1 MGATR
6 KEQDPMAVE
15 NLERILA
22 AHSFFKGM
30 EEIYLP
36 LFVDCAS
43 NVRFEAGEYIFR
55 EGGEANQFYLIRH
68 GRVAVEVSTP
78 ERGSVIIQSL
88 GEGDVL
94 GWSWMMP
101 PYRWH
106 FDARAVELT
115 RAIALDG
122 RCLRERSE
130 SDHDLG
136 FQLMKR
142 AAQVM
147 EERFQ
152 ATRLQLLDVYGSVG
166 GKR

>member
-1 MGATR
+1 MPI
-6 KEQDPMAVE
+6 ES
-15 NLERILA
+15 LERILA
-22 AHSFFKGM
+22 AHPFFKGM
-30 EEIYLP
+30 EEPYLE

-43 NVRFEAGEYIFR
+43 NVRFEAGQVIFR
-55 EGGEANQFYLIRH
+55 EGEEANQFYLIRH
-68 GRVAVEVSTP
+68 GRVAVEISTP

-94 GWSWMMP
+94 GWGWMIP
-101 PYRWH
+101 PYRWR
-106 FDARAVELT
+106 FDARAVDLT

-130 SDHDLG
+130 VDHDLG

-142 AAQVM
+142 AAQIM

-152 ATRLQLLDVYGSVG
+152 ATRLQLLDIYGHVAP
-166 GKR
+166 KK